1 MTATTKGVYRGR
13 SNATGGPWVWESY
26 NNGMPS
32 AYVMDL
38 EVNKNSLR
46 FGRTGAEAS
55 LALCN
60 TDAQDVNGDGLLDQ
74 VCHFYTSLTGF
85 QVSDTVG
92 FLKGLTVE
100 GIPIE
105 GRDAVRILD
114 H

>member
-1 MTATTKGVYRGR
+1 
-13 SNATGGPWVWESY
+13 
-26 NNGMPS
+26 MPS